1 LRNGGI
7 TGLGQTP
14 GADDVNDSFK
24 VLNAWINELNL
35 ERRVMVNTV
44 VLPTFPDLTTDVSFW
59 TPYEHV
65 LLTSMSVRLRQI
77 YALPPVDLD
86 VQLALSALKAFQAIN
101 LQQISYVPEDYEP
114 FTVTSLVRLALRAAG
129 RVTDIQQ
136 VDPLSQDF
144 HEAVLLM
151 AEMIEEWERERQVRV
166 IPGDLPDVLVDFDTP
181 ITGDFLPGT
190 RNAIILNLAVRLRDL
205 WGQEVP
211 KILQD
216 RADRALSLIQAIN
229 LQQFP
234 VPVEFDLSSISYI
247 LNLALREAGR
257 INDEQHAIGGSYDFV
272 AAQYHAV
279 QMIEEWKRE
288 REVFVIPGDLPDF
301 SGDPVLPPA
310 GTFDSGV
317 KNAIVLNLGVRLQ
330 DVFGLPANPALQ
342 TRADKA
348 LKLIQAIN
356 AQQIAPL
363 ATGVPATVRQACVLA
378 LRLAGRI
385 NDQQRVSDTST
396 DMNDATSLL
405 VMMLGQWQRKRW
417 LVWNEAETAKVSTGS
432 QWYSVGP
439 GGDFNMPRPDKLHGG
454 FVRFQP
460 FAGPNPVDIPL
471 AIIEAKEDWGKITIK
486 DLKSIPEVMF
496 YDSAFPM
503 GRVTFYPVPPSGLY
517 ELHIFTKAQLPVYV
531 HLTDQ
536 LLVPPE
542 YLDAIVNNL
551 ALRLPGAQI
560 TPLLLGQARASLET
574 IRLANAQIST
584 LSLPGILGGRGG
596 DVSSWSGRGLNRAWI
611 VGSEAVL

>member
-1 LRNGGI
+1 LTIANDILFLALRNGGI
-7 TGLGQTP
+7 TGIGQIP
-14 GADDVNDSFK
+14 SAADINDSFK
-24 VLNAWINELNL
+24 VLNAWIGELNL
-35 ERRVMVNTV
+35 ERRVQVNAI

-77 YALPPVDLD
+77 YALPPVDID
-86 VQLALSALKAFQAIN
+86 VQLALSALAAFQAIN
-101 LQQISYVPEDYEP
+101 LQQIPVNPTIDPSTP
-114 FTVTSLVRLALRAAG
+114 LGLIWLALRAAG
-129 RVTDIQQ
+129 RLTDKQQ
-136 VDPLSQDF
+136 VDPASQDVTD
-144 HEAVLLM
+144 AQLLM
-151 AEMIEEWERERQVRV
+151 LEMVDEWQRERDVRI
-166 IPGDLPDVLVDFDTP
+166 IPGALPDLRDLNAP
-181 ITGDFLPGT
+181 ITGTFVHGV
-190 RNAIILNLAVRLRDL
+190 RNAISLNLATRLRDL

-211 KILQD
+211 KTLQD
-216 RADRALSLIQAIN
+216 RADRALQL
-229 LQQFP
+229 L
-234 VPVEFDLSSISYI
+234 
-247 LNLALREAGR
+247 
-257 INDEQHAIGGSYDFV
+257 
-272 AAQYHAV
+272 
-279 QMIEEWKRE
+279 
-288 REVFVIPGDLPDF
+288 
-301 SGDPVLPPA
+301 
-310 GTFDSGV
+310 
-317 KNAIVLNLGVRLQ
+317 
-330 DVFGLPANPALQ
+330 
-342 TRADKA
+342 
-348 LKLIQAIN
+348 QAIN
-356 AQQIAPL
+356 AQQIDPL
-363 ATGVPATVRQACVLA
+363 APGVPATVRQACVLA

-396 DMNDATSLL
+396 DMNDALSLL

-417 LVWNEAETAKVSTGS
+417 LVWNEAETAKVATGS

-496 YDSAFPM
+496 YDSAFPLA
-503 GRVTFYPVPPSGLY
+503 RVTFYPVPPSGLY

-574 IRLANAQIST
+574 IRLANAQVSV

>member
-1 LRNGGI
+1 LTIANDILFLALRNGGI
-7 TGLGQTP
+7 TGIGQIPDAT
-14 GADDVNDSFK
+14 DINDSFK
-24 VLNAWINELNL
+24 VLNAWISELNL

-44 VLPTFPDLTTDVSFW
+44 VLPPFPDLTTDVSFW

-86 VQLALSALKAFQAIN
+86 VQLALSALQAFQAIN
-101 LQQISYVPEDYEP
+101 LQQIPVSNIDTLSGLG
-114 FTVTSLVRLALRAAG
+114 FIFAALRAAG
-129 RVTDIQQ
+129 RLTDKQS
-136 VDPLSQDF
+136 VDPASQDVSDA
-144 HEAVLLM
+144 HQLM
-151 AEMIEEWERERQVRV
+151 IDMVEEWTLERTVRV
-166 IPGDLPDVLVDFDTP
+166 IPGLLPDLRDMVPELSLD
-181 ITGDFLPGT
+181 PGM
-190 RNAIILNLAVRLRDL
+190 RNAIVLNLAVRLRDL

-211 KILQD
+211 STLQT
-216 RADRALSLIQAIN
+216 RADRALQL
-229 LQQFP
+229 
-234 VPVEFDLSSISYI
+234 V
-247 LNLALREAGR
+247 
-257 INDEQHAIGGSYDFV
+257 
-272 AAQYHAV
+272 
-279 QMIEEWKRE
+279 
-288 REVFVIPGDLPDF
+288 
-301 SGDPVLPPA
+301 
-310 GTFDSGV
+310 
-317 KNAIVLNLGVRLQ
+317 
-330 DVFGLPANPALQ
+330 
-342 TRADKA
+342 
-348 LKLIQAIN
+348 QAIN

-503 GRVTFYPVPPSGLY
+503 GRVTFYPVPPANDY

-531 HLTDQ
+531 NLTDQ